1 MRKAVDNKANL
12 LKNKNKFGQIFRRKV
27 AKQDVPVLNH
37 VGMQNLLSSSR
48 QVLGVT
54 QETSFKELI
63 KHLVELGM
71 LKEYRFWFPHDSFTR
86 YAPPDV
92 SLYSVVS
99 TFYKDAYFSHFS
111 AMYLHQLTE
120 QLPKTIF
127 LNFEQT
133 PKPVS
138 ASRRTLEQAN
148 IDLAFSRKQRITNN
162 RCVFEEQTIVI
173 LNGKSTGCEGVEK
186 ISLNDREAVRVSGL
200 ERTLIDIAVRPSYSG
215 GIQQV
220 LSAYEHAKEL
230 GVSVN
235 RLTATLKRLNYIYP
249 YHQVIGFYLEKAGY
263 SESQLAM
270 LERLDKEHDFYLDYD
285 LRDPAY
291 SKRWRLYVPQGF

>member
-1 MRKAVDNKANL
+1 MRKPVDNKAKL
-12 LKNKNKFGQIFRRKV
+12 LKNKGKFGQIFRRKV
-27 AKQDVPVLNH
+27 AKQDVPVLNYA
-37 VGMQNLLSSSR
+37 GIQKLLNSSR

-54 QETSFKELI
+54 QAMSFRELI
-63 KHLVELGM
+63 KQLVELGL
-71 LKEYRFWFPHDSFTR
+71 LKEYRFQFPHDSFTR

-92 SLYSVVS
+92 LLYSVVA

-111 AMYLHQLTE
+111 AMYLHQLTD

-127 LNFEQT
+127 LNFEQS

-138 ASRRTLEQAN
+138 ASWRTLEQAN
-148 IDLAFSRKQRITNN
+148 IDLAFSRKQRVTNN

-186 ISLNDREAVRVSGL
+186 ISLNDREAVRVSDL
-200 ERTLIDIAVRPSYSG
+200 ERTLIDIAVRPSYAG

-220 LSAYEHAKEL
+220 LSAYERAKDL

-235 RLTATLKRLNYIYP
+235 RLAATLKRLNYIYP
-249 YHQVIGFYLEKAGY
+249 YHQAIGFYLERAGY
-263 SESQLAM
+263 SESQLAL
-270 LERLDKEHDFYLDYD
+270 LERLDKEHDFYLDYE
-285 LRDPAY
+285 LRDPDY
-291 SKRWRLYVPQGF
+291 SKRWRLYIPKGF